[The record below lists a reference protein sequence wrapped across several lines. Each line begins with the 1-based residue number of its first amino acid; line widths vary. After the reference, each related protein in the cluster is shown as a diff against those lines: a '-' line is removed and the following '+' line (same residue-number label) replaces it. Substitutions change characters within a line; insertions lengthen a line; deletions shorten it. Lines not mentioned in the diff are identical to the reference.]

1 MLGASVVQGMCSNGG
16 GNVVREVV
24 TLGASVVQGMCS
36 NGEEEMLLEKLSP

>member
-24 TLGASVVQGMCS
+24 TLSFCCPRYVVKRRGS
-36 NGEEEMLLEKLSP
+36 GR